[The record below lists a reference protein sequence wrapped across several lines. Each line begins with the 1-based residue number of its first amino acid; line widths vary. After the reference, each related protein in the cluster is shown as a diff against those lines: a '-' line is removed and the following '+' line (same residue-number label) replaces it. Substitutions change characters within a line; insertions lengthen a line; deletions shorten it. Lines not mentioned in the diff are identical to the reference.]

1 MRYFTWKELR
11 LSACVFMLVGAYAG
25 LYGWCTFTDGLP
37 AHVKDN
43 KAGTHFVPATPP
55 GQPLAR
61 VGMMAGIAI
70 FSAGAI
76 IFVVATIIGKN
87 SNKSKE
93 AIASSAAEPAQPHR

>member
-1 MRYFTWKELR
+1 
-11 LSACVFMLVGAYAG
+11 MLVGAYAG

-61 VGMMAGIAI
+61 VGMMAGIAML
-70 FSAGAI
+70 SAGAI
-76 IFVVATIIGKN
+76 IFVVATIAGKN
-87 SNKSKE
+87 SIGIGSPIAGAPSHTTVRTDRVHGDSAVMDKS
-93 AIASSAAEPAQPHR
+93 SSK